1 MLKFSSGRLFIL
13 VSGLVA
19 FIDLMFVS
27 MNHYFADQSFR
38 QAMKQESH
46 GLYLNFETL
55 LSQTY
60 TNMLTIATFV
70 AGDPEVQQLFLKGKD
85 AVIREGGGSGGP
97 EAARYRQ
104 ALYQRVS
111 NSWHGVQEK
120 FNARQLHFH
129 LGPGST
135 SFLRVHKPTK
145 FGDNM
150 DDVRFTVVDTNTE
163 KKPRTGFETGRVY
176 SGLRGVVP
184 VSAINPETGERVHV
198 GVLEVGTSFDVILKI
213 LASTSHYQ
221 AGVLLSHQH
230 LQSAMWP
237 DAFEKRFGQQNTGC
251 DCLIEAASSEI
262 FTDVIDVS
270 HDKGIRFRSGGNN
283 VIKVNDQN
291 LLVSYFPIRDYL
303 GSRDASREDVGAVVF
318 WKNIDAELSQLKA
331 NQWYNILYGIFGFL
345 VIELLF
351 LAAFRYGNLQLKM
364 TLKAHAEALTTH
376 KERLDAAQ
384 EIARVGSWE
393 LNIHT
398 NTLWWSDQMYRI
410 FELDPTAEQLTYDM
424 FLSHVHPDDRDRI
437 DKAVQRALINHQAYE
452 VEHRI
457 IRPSGKILQV
467 LECGSV
473 TLGPDN
479 KPYLMKGTIQD
490 ITAIKQTE
498 QRLAEIIWAADVG
511 TWELDICSGNLVCNE
526 RWSQMLGYS
535 PEQLSP
541 MTLSRWKSL
550 ISPTSLPQFQNRI
563 HEKMAGKTPLFE
575 DEFMARHRDGHWVW
589 ILARG
594 RIVERDIN
602 GTPLRLAGTC
612 LDISKRKNSEL
623 QARVLAT
630 TDPLTGLFNR
640 AVFNEKLTSM
650 VNLAQ
655 RTHQPFSLMMLDLDG
670 FKAVN
675 DHYGHP
681 AGDQL
686 LSQVAEEL
694 KDLCRETDILAR
706 LGGDEFAIILPSTS
720 TRQGCQVLAQ
730 RLLEQISTTRIIE
743 GHGIG
748 VNASIGYCI
757 YHWPDMTVK
766 EMIQA
771 ADTAMYQSKARGKN
785 TFTGWIEGPVES

>member
-38 QAMKQESH
+38 QTMKQESH

-85 AVIREGGGSGGP
+85 AVIREGGGSGGH
-97 EAARYRQ
+97 EAAHYRQ
-104 ALYQRVS
+104 ALYERVS
-111 NSWHGVQEK
+111 NSWHDVQGTY
-120 FNARQLHFH
+120 NARQLHFH
-129 LGPGST
+129 LGPGAT

-145 FGDNM
+145 FGDSL
-150 DDVRFTVVDTNTE
+150 DDVRFTVVDTNIE
-163 KKPRTGFETGRVY
+163 KTPRTGFETGRVY
-176 SGLRGVVP
+176 SGLRGVIP
-184 VSAINPETGERVHV
+184 VSANDPETGERVHV

-237 DAFEKRFGQQNTGC
+237 ETFASRFGQQKTKC
-251 DCLIEAASSEI
+251 DCLIEAASSEQLS
-262 FTDVIDVS
+262 DVIDAS
-270 HDKGIRFRSGGNN
+270 YDKGIYFRNSGND
-283 VIKVNDQN
+283 VIKVNGQH
-291 LLVSYFPIRDYL
+291 LLVSYFPLRDYL
-303 GSRDASREDVGAVVF
+303 GTRDASREDAGAVVF
-318 WKNIDAELSQLKA
+318 WKNIDTELSQFKA

-345 VIELLF
+345 VIEMLF
-351 LAAFRYGNLQLKM
+351 IAAFRYGNQQLKV

-393 LNIHT
+393 WNLQN
-398 NTLWWSDQMYRI
+398 NDLWWSDEVYRI
-410 FELDPTAEQLTYDM
+410 FELDPTEEQPTYDM
-424 FLSHVHPDDRDRI
+424 FLSHVHPADRDTLEQ
-437 DKAVQRALINHQAYE
+437 AVQRAMLSQQEYRI
-452 VEHRI
+452 EHRI
-457 IRPSGKILQV
+457 ILPSGKILQV

-473 TLGPDN
+473 TTDNEN
-479 KPYLMKGTIQD
+479 KPCLMKGTIQD
-490 ITAIKQTE
+490 ITAIKRTE

-511 TWELDICSGNLVCNE
+511 TWELDICSGNLVCND
-526 RWSQMLGYS
+526 RWAQMLGYS
-535 PEQLSP
+535 LKQLSP

-550 ISPTSLPQFQNRI
+550 ISPSSLPEFQRRI
-563 HEKMAGKTPLFE
+563 HAKMAGETALFE

-594 RIVERDIN
+594 RIVERDVN
-602 GTPLRLAGTC
+602 GTPIRLAGTC

-640 AVFNEKLTSM
+640 AVFNEKITDM

-686 LSQVAEEL
+686 LSQVADEL

-730 RLLEQISTTRIIE
+730 RLLEQISSTRIIE
-743 GHGIG
+743 GHTIG

-766 EMIQA
+766 EMVQA

-785 TFTGWIEGPVES
+785 TYTGWIEGPVEP